1 MNRIL
6 IVDDEPSVRYSF
18 KKLLTEDRYDVVEAA
33 NGVEALR
40 LLARELPDLIVMD
53 IEMPGMTGLEAIR
66 RIKEINPQIPVIIM
80 TAYGTTD
87 RVIEAMKLGAY
98 EYMEKPFDIDK
109 MRLIIRE
116 ALGLKMMTE
125 EEGGI
130 HLQMKSG
137 ERPVADR
144 IVGKTPAIKEVY
156 KMIGKVAASDAG
168 VLITGESGTGKELI
182 AKAIHM
188 HSDRA
193 DKPFLTINCAA
204 IPDTLLESELFGFEK
219 GSFTDAGKAKA
230 GKFEAVDTGTIFL
243 DEIGD
248 MSLPLQG
255 KLLRVVQEGT
265 FERLGSNKTQKVDVR
280 IIAAT
285 NKNLEQGIQTKTFR
299 EDLYYRLKVI
309 TITLPPLRMR
319 MEDIP
324 LLTEYFIERH
334 NPGIRDAAITI
345 PRETMD
351 KLLSYTWPGNVR
363 ELENALK
370 RAVLLSKN
378 QVITPDLISIGSETE
393 QAAEPPKVPQ
403 FQQGQEPS
411 IRKQTHRIEE
421 SSPSV
426 HTVLHFPDNPSEF
439 EGRLYHE
446 VIDQTEKDLLRLTLS
461 HTHGNQVKAARLLGI
476 SRVMLHDRMK
486 KYGLEL

>member
-18 KKLLTEDRYDVVEAA
+18 KKLLKEDHYDVLEAA
-33 NGVEALR
+33 NGVDALR
-40 LLARELPDLIVMD
+40 LLPKERPDLIVMD

-66 RIKEINPQIPVIIM
+66 RIKEINPQLPVIIM

-109 MRLIIRE
+109 MRMIIRE
-116 ALGLKMMTE
+116 ALGMKLMT
-125 EEGGI
+125 EGGI
-130 HLQMKSG
+130 HLHMKSR
-137 ERPVADR
+137 EEALPDL
-144 IVGKTPAIKEVY
+144 IVGKSPAIKEVY

-168 VLITGESGTGKELI
+168 VLITGESGTGKEMI

-188 HSDRA
+188 HSNRA

-204 IPDTLLESELFGFEK
+204 IPDALLESELFGFEK
-219 GSFTDAGKAKA
+219 GAFTDAGKAKS

-248 MSLPLQG
+248 MSLPLQA

-285 NKNLEQGIQTKTFR
+285 NKNLEQGIITKTFR

-334 NPGIRDAAITI
+334 NRSMMNAEITI
-345 PRETMD
+345 PQETMD
-351 KLLSYTWPGNVR
+351 KLLSYSWPGNVR

-370 RAVLLSKN
+370 RALLLSNN
-378 QVITPDLISIGSETE
+378 QIITPDLISVDSETE
-393 QAAEPPKVPQ
+393 PSAETQQTPEISETEGKGPVPLIALQ
-403 FQQGQEPS
+403 FPGDPS
-411 IRKQTHRIEE
+411 
-421 SSPSV
+421 S
-426 HTVLHFPDNPSEF
+426 F
-439 EGRLYHE
+439 EGKLYHE
-446 VIDQTEKDLLRLTLS
+446 VIGQTERELLHLTLN
-461 HTHGNQVKAARLLGI
+461 HTGGNQVKAAKLLGI

-486 KYGLEL
+486 KYGLEFN

>member
-18 KKLLTEDRYDVVEAA
+18 RKLLREDHYDVLEAA
-33 NGVEALR
+33 NGVDALR
-40 LLARELPDLIVMD
+40 MLSKDRPNLVVMD
-53 IEMPGMTGLEAIR
+53 IEMPGISGLETIR
-66 RIKEINPQIPVIIM
+66 RIKELKPHIPVIIM

-98 EYMEKPFDIDK
+98 DYMEKPFDIDR
-109 MRLIIRE
+109 MRRVIRE
-116 ALGLKMMTE
+116 ALDMNLMT
-125 EEGGI
+125 EGGI
-130 HLQMKSG
+130 HLHLKSKG
-137 ERPVADR
+137 EVLPDR
-144 IVGKTPAIKEVY
+144 IIGKSPAINEVY

-168 VLITGESGTGKELI
+168 VLITGESGTGKEMI
-182 AKAIHM
+182 AKAIHL
-188 HSDRA
+188 HSNRA
-193 DKPFLTINCAA
+193 DKPFLAINCAA

-219 GSFTDAGKAKA
+219 GAFTDAVKKKS
-230 GKFEAVDTGTIFL
+230 GKFEAVDAGTIFL

-248 MSLPLQG
+248 MSLPLQA

-285 NKNLEQGIQTKTFR
+285 NKNLEQGIQNKTFR

-324 LLTEYFIERH
+324 LLTEYFIERQTKLMK
-334 NPGIRDAAITI
+334 NPEITI
-345 PRETMD
+345 SLETMD
-351 KLLSYTWPGNVR
+351 KLLSYDWPGNVR
-363 ELENALK
+363 ELENVLK

-378 QVITPDLISIGSETE
+378 QIITPDLIAVGPETGIS
-393 QAAEPPKVPQ
+393 AEPPQIPKITHSP
-403 FQQGQEPS
+403 ETSPPS
-411 IRKQTHRIEE
+411 QTHETSEFSDIPMI
-421 SSPSV
+421 S
-426 HTVLHFPDNPSEF
+426 LHFPGDPGRF
-439 EGRLYHE
+439 EGKLYHAAIE
-446 VIDQTEKDLLRLTLS
+446 QTEKELLRLTLD
-461 HTHGNQVKAARLLGI
+461 HTRGNQVKAARLLGI

-486 KYGLEL
+486 KYGLDL

>member
-6 IVDDEPSVRYSF
+6 IVDDEPTVRYSF
-18 KKLLTEDRYDVVEAA
+18 KKLLREDNFDVLEAV
-33 NGVEALR
+33 NGVDALR
-40 LLARELPDLIVMD
+40 MLAKENPDLVVMD

-66 RIKEINPQIPVIIM
+66 RIKDLSPQVPVIIM

-109 MRLIIRE
+109 MRTIIRE
-116 ALGLKMMTE
+116 ALGMKMMS
-125 EEGGI
+125 EGGI
-130 HLQMKSG
+130 HLSMKKR
-137 ERPVADR
+137 EEPVEER
-144 IVGKTPAIKEVY
+144 IVGKSPAIKEVY

-168 VLITGESGTGKELI
+168 VLITGESGTGKELV

-188 HSDRA
+188 HSNRA
-193 DKPFLTINCAA
+193 LRPFLTINCAA
-204 IPDTLLESELFGFEK
+204 IPDNLLESELFGFEK
-219 GSFTDAGKAKA
+219 GSFTDASKTKS
-230 GKFEAVDTGTIFL
+230 GKFETADTGTIFL

-248 MSLPLQG
+248 MSLPLQA

-265 FERLGSNKTQKVDVR
+265 FERLGSNITQKVDVR

-285 NKNLEQGIQTKTFR
+285 NKNLEQGIQTKSFR

-334 NPGIRDAAITI
+334 NRAMKNTEITI
-345 PRETMD
+345 PSETMD
-351 KLLSYTWPGNVR
+351 KLLSHTWPGNVR
-363 ELENALK
+363 ELENTLK
-370 RAVLLSKN
+370 RVLLLSKN
-378 QVITPDLISIGSETE
+378 QVITPDLITLSPEGESTVKKMETE
-393 QAAEPPKVPQ
+393 KIPVSNELSPPSGTPEY
-403 FQQGQEPS
+403 GPG
-411 IRKQTHRIEE
+411 
-421 SSPSV
+421 PSV
-426 HTVLHFPDNPSEF
+426 LVHFPEEPENF
-439 EGRLYHE
+439 EGKLYHK
-446 VIDQTEKDLLRLTLS
+446 VIEQTETELLRLTLN
-461 HTHGNQVKAARLLGI
+461 HTHGNQVKAAKLLGI

-486 KYGLEL
+486 KYGLDHS